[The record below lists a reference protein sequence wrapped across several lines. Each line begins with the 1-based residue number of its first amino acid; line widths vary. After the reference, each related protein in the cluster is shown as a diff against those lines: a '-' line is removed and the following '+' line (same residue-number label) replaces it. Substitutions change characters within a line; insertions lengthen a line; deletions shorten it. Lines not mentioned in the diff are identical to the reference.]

1 MEARANIPVGPP
13 VAHPLPS
20 YWHNPK
26 SGVATARRGDWGAP
40 YEVPCDIIIIGSGIS
55 GTMIAWNLL
64 KEHPQH
70 NTIMIL
76 EAREACSGATGRN
89 GGHTKAASYRSY
101 LQHVE
106 ELGKEEA
113 LKIARMEYDNIVE
126 THRLAEELGIDC
138 ESKLCKTVDIIYDK
152 ATFEL
157 GKKAIHAL
165 RADTT
170 EEEKQPGK
178 MADYTIYDNA
188 YAVRKR
194 FQVDAGNTNPFI
206 EGKEEVVGAFEYM
219 AGRVNAYRFSTGML
233 MKCLQEG
240 VHIGTNMPVL
250 RIEPS
255 HDGEKFLWN
264 VVTTEYTFSVKA
276 VILATNGY
284 TSFLEPSLQGKI
296 VPLRGQ
302 ITAQKPGQKSTLPTP
317 LPTTYSF
324 IYKNGYEYMIP
335 RPLPDGGQHIV
346 IGGGLGRLSDKG
358 ASEYGTVDDASLN
371 PNISKYLY
379 GSLSG
384 SFGAERW
391 GEANYS
397 ESSERVVQEWTGIMG
412 ATADGRPFVGKMP
425 VRQNSQFP
433 ENYHSA
439 KHLYRGLWI
448 SAGFNGHGMVQC
460 LKSAEALAMMIKND
474 TTGRPH
480 EGPVSTNIPEWFPK
494 SFLINED
501 RLKRCHF
508 KGRMDL
514 LEKHDSAGSASKL
527 QSGKKILHRLQ
538 SHLFPCLD
546 GR

>member
-13 VAHPLPS
+13 VADPLPS
-20 YWHNPK
+20 YWQNPK
-26 SGVATARRGDWGAP
+26 SGIANRYDGHLND
-40 YEVPCDIIIIGSGIS
+40 PCDNPCNIIIVGSGIS

-64 KEHPQH
+64 NQNPQL
-70 NTIMIL
+70 NTIMML
-76 EAREACSGATGRN
+76 EARESCSGATGRN

-113 LKIARMEYDNIVE
+113 LKIARMEYDNIIE

-138 ESKLCKTVDIIYDK
+138 ESKLCKTVDIIYDR
-152 ATFEL
+152 ATFKL

-165 RADTT
+165 RADVT

-188 YAVRKR
+188 DAVRKR
-194 FQVDAGNTNPFI
+194 FQVDSRNTNPFI

-219 AGRVNAYRFSTGML
+219 AGRVNAYRFSTEML
-233 MKCLQEG
+233 IKCKIEG
-240 VHIGTNMPVL
+240 LHMCTNAPVL
-250 RIEPS
+250 KIEPS
-255 HDGEKFLWN
+255 CDGEEFLWN
-264 VVTTEYTFSVKA
+264 VVTPLHTFSVRA

-302 ITAQKPGQKSTLPTP
+302 ITAQRPGQKSTLLAP
-317 LPTTYSF
+317 LPTTKSF

-346 IGGGLGRLSDKG
+346 VGGGLGRLTDKG
-358 ASEYGTVDDASLN
+358 ASEYGTVDDASQN
-371 PNISKYLY
+371 PNISRYLH

-384 SFGAERW
+384 SFGAESW
-391 GEANYS
+391 GEVDYR

-425 VRQNSQFP
+425 GRQNLRCSSLADYYAQ
-433 ENYHSA
+433 YM
-439 KHLYRGLWI
+439 YRGLWI
-448 SAGFNGHGMVQC
+448 SAGFNGHGMVLC
-460 LKSAEALAMMIKND
+460 LKSAEALATMVKND
-474 TTGRPH
+474 NLGRLQ
-480 EGPVSTNIPEWFPK
+480 EGPISTDIPEWFPK

-501 RLKRCHF
+501 RLKRCQF

-514 LEKHDSAGSASKL
+514 LQKHDYACSAS
-527 QSGKKILHRLQ
+527 
-538 SHLFPCLD
+538 
-546 GR
+546 

>member
-13 VAHPLPS
+13 VADPLPS

-26 SGVATARRGDWGAP
+26 SVLATDRRGDWDEP
-40 YEVPCDIIIIGSGIS
+40 YGDPCDTIIIGSGIS

-64 KEHPQH
+64 KRNHS
-70 NTIMIL
+70 NIMIL
-76 EAREACSGATGRN
+76 EAREACGGATGRN

-106 ELGKEEA
+106 ELGTEEA
-113 LKIARMEYDNIVE
+113 LKIARMEYENIIE

-165 RADTT
+165 RADAT

-188 YAVRKR
+188 DAVRKR
-194 FQVDAGNTNPFI
+194 FHVDAGNTNSFI

-233 MKCLQEG
+233 MNCVKKG
-240 VHIGTNMPVL
+240 IHIGTNMPVL

-255 HDGEKFLWN
+255 GAGEKFLWN
-264 VVTTEYTFSVKA
+264 VVTTEYTFRVKA

-296 VPLRGQ
+296 VPMRGQ
-302 ITAQKPGQKSTLPTP
+302 ITAQRPGQKSTLPTP

-346 IGGGLGRLSDKG
+346 IGGGLGRLPDKG

-384 SFGAERW
+384 SFGAESW
-391 GEANYS
+391 GEINDR

-425 VRQNSQFP
+425 GRQNSRFP
-433 ENYHSA
+433 DEYSHA
-439 KHLYRGLWI
+439 QYRGLWI
-448 SAGFNGHGMVQC
+448 AAGFNGHGMVLC
-460 LKSAEALAMMIKND
+460 LKSAEALATMVESDHVK
-474 TTGRPH
+474 PFQ
-480 EGPVSTNIPEWFPK
+480 EGPVSLEIPEWFPR
-494 SFLINED
+494 SFLISED

-508 KGRMDL
+508 QGRMDL
-514 LEKHDSAGSASKL
+514 LQKHDSVGSAS
-527 QSGKKILHRLQ
+527 
-538 SHLFPCLD
+538 
-546 GR
+546 